1 MKKSFIIASVVCM
14 ALCSCNMRPNAS
26 NEEITDILGAEDI
39 AAMTPDQVIEDLLAG
54 NARFAANRELERN
67 GVEQVRLSAVEGQ
80 HPQAIV
86 LSCIDARVPVE
97 ILFDKGVGDI
107 FVTRVAGNVVSDDI
121 LGSLEYACGHS
132 TAKVVMILGHTN
144 CGAVHSAVSG
154 ASGGNMTG
162 MLAKIHPAIDH
173 CRSCGL
179 EGAELES
186 AVVGQNVHNMID
198 IVRTGSEELA
208 HLEHEGKI
216 KIIGAIFDL
225 STGLVTILPS
235 TSAHHPQHST
245 H

>member
-1 MKKSFIIASVVCM
+1 MKKLFILTAAISLAV
-14 ALCSCNMRPNAS
+14 CSCNLRPN
-26 NEEITDILGAEDI
+26 NTEITDILSAEDI
-39 AAMTPDQVIEDLLAG
+39 AAMTPDSVITDLLAG
-54 NARFAANRELERN
+54 NARFVNNQELQRN
-67 GVEQVRLSAVEGQ
+67 GVQQVKLSATEGQ

-154 ASGGNMTG
+154 ATGGNMTD
-162 MLAKIHPAIDH
+162 MLAKIHPAIHH
-173 CRSCGL
+173 CKACGL
-179 EGAELES
+179 EGTELES
-186 AVVGQNVHNMID
+186 AVVEKNVYNMID
-198 IVRTGSEELA
+198 IVRTQSEELA
-208 HLEHEGKI
+208 HLEHSGQI

-225 STGLVTILPS
+225 STGTVTLLP
-235 TSAHHPQHST
+235 
-245 H
+245 